1 MLPSKLLLRETQM
14 KALPASSL
22 SGTWTST
29 HCETRPGPE
38 FILRRYIF
46 DPSTSS
52 NASFSVFGV
61 IYHYADPS
69 CSAPLQAVTFSGQIT
84 SSNSSVLVPGAMSSE
99 FLLQHAWLRYYMS
112 EVAMKAEKKIEQNC
126 GELGSSTEI
135 DYPVYTDG
143 GSQECL
149 EALNLSFWELQLF
162 RLEQKREILKGR
174 KPHQPRLFL
183 GDIHTTPKMRRRYR
197 PTSYQPDYLSKY
209 STKHHTLHA
218 RLVHGS
224 SPDNPPT
231 LVPLP
236 HIPVTHT
243 SLMGTWH
250 SANCEVRPHSLF
262 LIRKIIFLH
271 DNMWQASF
279 TFFLDHF
286 CSNPHF
292 SVNVSGRYIKGKRH
306 LII

>member
-1 MLPSKLLLRETQM
+1 M

-183 GDIHTTPKMRRRYR
+183 GDIHTTPKMEV
-197 PTSYQPDYLSKY
+197 K
-209 STKHHTLHA
+209 STTGNL
-218 RLVHGS
+218 LMS
-224 SPDNPPT
+224 ST
-231 LVPLP
+231 QL
-236 HIPVTHT
+236 
-243 SLMGTWH
+243 
-250 SANCEVRPHSLF
+250 C
-262 LIRKIIFLH
+262 
-271 DNMWQASF
+271 
-279 TFFLDHF
+279 TFFFLSRALEIAVLHEYDEHWKLPIYVF
-286 CSNPHF
+286 I
-292 SVNVSGRYIKGKRH
+292 SGKQNFRY
-306 LII
+306 